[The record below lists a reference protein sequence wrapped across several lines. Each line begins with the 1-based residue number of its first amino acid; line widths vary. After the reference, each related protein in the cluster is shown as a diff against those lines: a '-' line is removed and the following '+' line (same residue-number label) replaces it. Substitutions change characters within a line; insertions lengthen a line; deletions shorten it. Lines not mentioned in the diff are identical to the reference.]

1 MKPAIAEKHRRRIT
15 YGVRAYFCTVATLIC
30 LGIGCT
36 APTADLSRQEQ
47 GFDINSIEYD
57 DRALATVL
65 RENVRDGLV
74 DYKHLASHRK
84 PLDDYLS
91 MIARTGPTRDPNSFL
106 TRQARLCYNINAY
119 NAGVLAAVLHAG
131 VPDSMHDFRRGPL
144 DQRHRLRVD
153 GRYTTL
159 AEIRHQATT
168 LAEGDM
174 RVAFALCDAAM
185 GSPVLHDQPF
195 RPLGLEEAL
204 RRLAGKAMDNHRIV
218 TVDHAKQALML
229 STMLT
234 SQRDEFVTYYKT
246 QTGAADATMLN
257 VVIYFASNVRRQW
270 LNTAVGYPERT
281 APYDRSLNQW
291 TPPER

>member
-1 MKPAIAEKHRRRIT
+1 MNGAEFAERMRRIEI
-15 YGVRAYFCTVATLIC
+15 GLRLCLVAGGLTWFVF
-30 LGIGCT
+30 GCAARTAELT
-36 APTADLSRQEQ
+36 APPHENNPTP
-47 GFDINSIEYD
+47 IEYD

-74 DYKHLASHRK
+74 DYVHLANHRK

-91 MIARTGPTRDPNSFL
+91 MIARTGPTRNPDAFL
-106 TRQARLCYNINAY
+106 TRQARLCYYINVY

-144 DQRHRLRVD
+144 DQRHRLQVD
-153 GRYTTL
+153 GQSMTL
-159 AEIRHQATT
+159 ADVRAKVDS
-168 LAEGDM
+168 LSEGDM

-185 GSPVLHDQPF
+185 GSPAIYDQPF

-204 RRLAGKAMDNHRIV
+204 RRLARKAMDNHRIV
-218 TVDHAKQALML
+218 SIDHSQQALLL

-234 SQRDEFVTYYKT
+234 TRRDEFINYYKV
-246 QTGAADATMLN
+246 QTGASDATMLN

-281 APYDRSLNQW
+281 IPFDRRLNRW

>member
-1 MKPAIAEKHRRRIT
+1 MNAAIAENYRLRIT
-15 YGVRAYFCTVATLIC
+15 RVSLRMAATLTC
-30 LGIGCT
+30 LGLGCV
-36 APTADLSRQEQ
+36 APTANLGRQEQ
-47 GFDINSIEYD
+47 GLDTPSVEYD

-84 PLDDYLS
+84 PLDEYLS

-106 TRQARLCYNINAY
+106 TRQARLCYYINAY
-119 NAGVLAAVLHAG
+119 NAGVLAAVLHAD

-159 AEIRHQATT
+159 AELRHQTTT

-174 RVAFALCDAAM
+174 RVAFALCDAAV
-185 GSPVLHDQPF
+185 GSPALHDQPF
-195 RPLGLEEAL
+195 RPLGLEEVL
-204 RRLAGKAMDNHRIV
+204 RRLASRAMDNHHIV
-218 TVDHAKQALML
+218 TVDHAKQRLML

-234 SQRDEFVTYYKT
+234 TRRDEFINYYKV

-281 APYDRSLNQW
+281 APFERGLNRW

>member
-1 MKPAIAEKHRRRIT
+1 MNSAIVEGCRRSIT
-15 YGVRAYFCTVATLIC
+15 HGVAGALIWF
-30 LGIGCT
+30 GVGCA
-36 APTADLSRQEQ
+36 APTADLSGYEPGGDPRP
-47 GFDINSIEYD
+47 IEYN

-65 RENVRDGLV
+65 RENVRDGQV
-74 DYKHLASHRK
+74 DYIHLANHRK

-91 MIARTGPTRDPNSFL
+91 MIARTGPTRDPDAFL
-106 TRQARLCYNINAY
+106 TRQARLCFYINAY
-119 NAGVLAAVLHAG
+119 NTGVLAAVLHAD
-131 VPDSMHDFRRGPL
+131 VPDSMHDFRRGSL

-159 AEIRHQATT
+159 AEIRHQAGA

-185 GSPVLHDQPF
+185 GSPILHDQPF
-195 RPLGLEEAL
+195 RPLGLEETL
-204 RRLAGKAMDNHRIV
+204 RRLARKAMDNPHIV
-218 TVDHAKQALML
+218 AVDHTNQALTL

-234 SQRDEFVTYYKT
+234 ARRDEFVTYYKI

-270 LNTAVGYPERT
+270 LNTAVGYVERT
-281 APYDRSLNQW
+281 MPFDRALNRW
-291 TPPER
+291 TPPQR